1 MLPVLERIL
10 NLDRRWVFLG
20 MAVAI
25 VLPLLRPLELPFM
38 VEPQVQSIYDAVEA
52 LPPGT
57 RVLVSADFD
66 PGSAAEIEPFYRAN
80 LHHLF
85 RRDLKVVEISLWE
98 TAPPFV
104 EPTLREIA
112 AQHHKVE
119 GEDWVYL
126 GFKSGR
132 EVAIKSIGEDLLK
145 TFPRDQKGRTTG
157 SLPILAGIHAAKDFP
172 LIVNVSAG
180 FPGTK
185 EYVLQIQ
192 GQYNLH
198 IVSATTAVTVP
209 EYIPFYKSGQLVGL
223 CGGLVGSAEYEKLV
237 FQGSP
242 PAGERLMATE
252 AVDVLNLG
260 HLYIIGLIAVGNVA
274 FFLTRS
280 RGA

>member
-1 MLPVLERIL
+1 MLRFLERIL
-10 NLDRRWVFLG
+10 TLDRRWVFLG
-20 MAVAI
+20 MALAI
-25 VLPLLRPLELPFM
+25 LLPLLHPVGLPFM

-52 LPPGT
+52 LPAGT

-85 RRDLKVVEISLWE
+85 RKNLKVVEISLWE
-98 TAPPFV
+98 TAPPYV
-104 EPTLREIA
+104 EPTLRQIA
-112 AQHHKVE
+112 ARYNKVE

-132 EVAIKSIGEDLLK
+132 EVAIKSLGEDLLK
-145 TFPRDQKGRTTG
+145 TFPKDQKGRTTS
-157 SLPILAGIHAAKDFP
+157 SLPVMAGLRAAKDFP
-172 LIVNVSAG
+172 LIVNISAG

-192 GQYNLH
+192 GQYNLR
-198 IVSATTAVTVP
+198 IASSTTAVTVP

-223 CGGLVGSAEYEKLV
+223 SGGLVGSAEYEKLV
-237 FQGSP
+237 FEGTP
-242 PAGERLMATE
+242 PEGERLMATE

-260 HLYIIGLIAVGNVA
+260 HLYIIGLILIGNVA
-274 FFLTRS
+274 FFLTRT